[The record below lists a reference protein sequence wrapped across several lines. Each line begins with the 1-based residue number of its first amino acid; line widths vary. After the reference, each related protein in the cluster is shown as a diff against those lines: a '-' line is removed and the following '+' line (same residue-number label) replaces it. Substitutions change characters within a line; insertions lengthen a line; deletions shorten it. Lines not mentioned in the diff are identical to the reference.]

1 MTRHEEPS
9 AGVLESRNTEG
20 RVIALWRWGLLLALI
35 LLWELGAR
43 LGWLD
48 EFFFSSPSAI
58 FHTAVVKWRSGEMW
72 RDILYTGSSTLLGF
86 VLGTVIGSALGLAFW
101 FSRRTALIAEPWL
114 VVLNALP
121 KLALAPV
128 LVILFGIGFSSK
140 VMLAFLMTVVV
151 AAISAWSGVKAVDPA
166 LTTLMIS
173 LGARR
178 RQIFSHLVTPSAMP
192 WIISGLRV
200 NIALAMAGSIVG
212 EFIASDRG
220 LGRMI
225 VYAGTT
231 FDLKLVWVG
240 VVVLSIVSVLMY
252 LGVVALEKLLSRR
265 WSDGQPAAR
274 S

>member
-1 MTRHEEPS
+1 MHWEYLLNNYEE
-9 AGVLESRNTEG
+9 
-20 RVIALWRWGLLLALI
+20 
-35 LLWELGAR
+35 
-43 LGWLD
+43 
-48 EFFFSSPSAI
+48 
-58 FHTAVVKWRSGEMW
+58 AVAM
-72 RDILYTGSSTLLGF
+72 
-86 VLGTVIGSALGLAFW
+86 
-101 FSRRTALIAEPWL
+101 
-114 VVLNALP
+114 
-121 KLALAPV
+121 
-128 LVILFGIGFSSK
+128 ILFGIGFSSK
-140 VMLAFLMTVVV
+140 VVLAFLMTVVV
-151 AAISAWSGVKAVDPA
+151 AAMSAWGGVKAVDPA

-178 RQIFSHLVTPSAMP
+178 MQVFTHLVVPSSMP

-252 LGVVALEKLLSRR
+252 LGVVGLEKLLNRR
-265 WSDGQPAAR
+265 WSQEQEPDSHA
-274 S
+274 